1 MAFDDK
7 LASRIRRHLVKR
19 KGVVEK
25 KMFGGVGFLV
35 NGNMACGVMKDEMLV
50 RVAPDE
56 TPAIVSRPHARHFEM
71 GGRQSQKGWILVGP
85 KGIASDADLVK
96 WIDVGVAYA
105 SSLPKK

>member
-1 MAFDDK
+1 MAFDEN
-7 LASRIRRHLVKR
+7 LAARIRKSLGKR

-50 RVAPDE
+50 RTEPDE
-56 TPAIVSRPHARHFEM
+56 TAALVKRPHARYFEM

-85 KGIASDADLVK
+85 KGVATDADLAK
-96 WIDVGVAYA
+96 WIDVGAKYA
-105 SSLPKK
+105 SSLPRK